1 MAYLSI
7 HNAKRVTAFSLR
19 TLGAPI
25 TINIARDSTPPDQIT
40 LFTGNQA
47 YADAL
52 VTAINGI
59 VVIED
64 ATAIETEAA

>member
-7 HNAKRVTAFSLR
+7 HNAERVTAFSSR
-19 TLGAPI
+19 TSGAPV
-25 TINIARDSTPPDQIT
+25 TINIARDSAPSDQVT